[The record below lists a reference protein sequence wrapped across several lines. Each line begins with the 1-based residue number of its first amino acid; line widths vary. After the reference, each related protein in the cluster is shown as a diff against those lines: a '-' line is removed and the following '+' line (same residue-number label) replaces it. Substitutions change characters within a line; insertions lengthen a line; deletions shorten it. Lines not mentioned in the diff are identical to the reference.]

1 MANTMATTTMT
12 ASATFFN
19 INMYASNA
27 GTSHAVIRDAAN
39 EERSMTEM
47 KKKNKTLLA

>member
-1 MANTMATTTMT
+1 
-12 ASATFFN
+12 
-19 INMYASNA
+19 MYASNA

-47 KKKNKTLLA
+47 KKKEQDIVGTKGDSFHFHGGDQRFVTR